1 MMVATESS
9 NQISALYYF
18 FEGKTAVMGQDQS
31 CPTWA
36 KSSRCAGNGSCV
48 EVATN
53 LPGERVGVRDG
64 KDLASEEFLIFPRGA
79 WEGFLSDITAGKFSV
94 S

>member
-1 MMVATESS
+1 MAMSLPGRQNRSGPNWT
-9 NQISALYYF
+9 
-18 FEGKTAVMGQDQS
+18 
-31 CPTWA
+31 

-53 LPGERVGVRDG
+53 LPGEGVGVRDS
-64 KDLASEEFLIFPRGA
+64 KDPASEEVLVFPRGA
-79 WEGFLSDITAGKFSV
+79 WEGFLSDITAGKFAV